1 MSSLNKSQD
10 FNPDELDAAIYSC
23 LQRNK
28 QNINKEKLRRI
39 HKDCNIMY
47 NSVNVLCGRQGSGKT
62 FTSMKEAIKISMLS
76 PETHL
81 LVIVCKD
88 ETSTDPT
95 VESLKPL
102 LQIPIVYVAEDDAVE
117 YVKKLLDYK
126 RFYDFIK
133 SEHLENKIVDE
144 QVEEEEQSS
153 DILNKLKMNG
163 DSKSGLMFLD
173 SVLANRKK

>member
-1 MSSLNKSQD
+1 MSSSFAAQD

-102 LQIPIVYVAEDDAVE
+102 LKIPIVYVAEDDAVN
-117 YVKKLLDYK
+117 
-126 RFYDFIK
+126 I
-133 SEHLENKIVDE
+133 
-144 QVEEEEQSS
+144 
-153 DILNKLKMNG
+153 
-163 DSKSGLMFLD
+163 
-173 SVLANRKK
+173 

>member
-1 MSSLNKSQD
+1 MTD

-81 LVIVCKD
+81 HINEGSYKNINVITRD
-88 ETSTDPT
+88 SSTCN
-95 VESLKPL
+95 SL
-102 LQIPIVYVAEDDAVE
+102 Q
-117 YVKKLLDYK
+117 
-126 RFYDFIK
+126 R
-133 SEHLENKIVDE
+133 
-144 QVEEEEQSS
+144 
-153 DILNKLKMNG
+153 
-163 DSKSGLMFLD
+163 
-173 SVLANRKK
+173 

>member
-1 MSSLNKSQD
+1 MANKD

-23 LQRNK
+23 LQMNK
-28 QNINKEKLRRI
+28 QHINKEKLQCI
-39 HKDCNIMY
+39 HKDCNVMY

-62 FTSMKEAIKISMLS
+62 FTSMKESIKISMLS

-95 VESLKPL
+95 IESLKPL
-102 LQIPIVYVAEDDAVE
+102 LQIPVVYVKEDEAVA
-117 YVKKLLDYK
+117 YVQNLLEYK

-133 SEHLENKIVDE
+133 SEHLEKV
-144 QVEEEEQSS
+144 
-153 DILNKLKMNG
+153 
-163 DSKSGLMFLD
+163 
-173 SVLANRKK
+173 